1 MIMYF
6 FNVKKGR
13 LAGIVS
19 VSVFHLFGF
28 LLNSDW
34 LSIVMQLGEKESYR
48 ANIVRGWLSPLR
60 QVTYPMHNFGYDSLP
75 ALADTYR
82 IFAAGI
88 LILAILVI
96 RGMKRYNF
104 QFIGMDEET

>member
-1 MIMYF
+1 
-6 FNVKKGR
+6 
-13 LAGIVS
+13 
-19 VSVFHLFGF
+19 
-28 LLNSDW
+28 
-34 LSIVMQLGEKESYR
+34 
-48 ANIVRGWLSPLR
+48 
-60 QVTYPMHNFGYDSLP
+60 MHNFGYDSLP

>member
-1 MIMYF
+1 M
-6 FNVKKGR
+6 

-34 LSIVMQLGEKESYR
+34 LSIVMHLGEKESYR

-75 ALADTYR
+75 TLADTYR
-82 IFAAGI
+82 IFTAGI